1 MEALGH
7 ISKDRDRLLNEYNDL
22 KAKLN
27 HDYDEQAEQ
36 KRSYHQEVDSLLKL
50 SSKIKEYVLL
60 NLAIVVWTQYLC
72 FNLQTAVLGT
82 MISRKEIG

>member
-7 ISKDRDRLLNEYNDL
+7 ISKERERLLNEYNDL
-22 KAKLN
+22 KVKLN
-27 HDYDEQAEQ
+27 QEYDEQAEQ

-60 NLAIVVWTQYLC
+60 NFVMVV
-72 FNLQTAVLGT
+72 
-82 MISRKEIG
+82 